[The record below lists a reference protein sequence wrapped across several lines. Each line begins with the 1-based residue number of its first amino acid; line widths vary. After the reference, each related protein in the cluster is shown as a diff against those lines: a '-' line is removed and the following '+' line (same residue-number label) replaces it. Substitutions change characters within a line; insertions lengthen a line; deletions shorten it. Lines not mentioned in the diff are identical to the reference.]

1 MADDDEIPLLVQ
13 RAQGGDRGAY
23 DELAGRFRNAIYGL
37 ALQRL
42 GNREDAQDVTQDV
55 FLQGFQKLG
64 QLRDP
69 RCFPGWLRRITVRLA
84 LNRRTRRRPG
94 LTLLNHGSGV
104 AAPGADPMEMAVRTE
119 RAAMVRHCLGT
130 LAARD
135 RELLLNFYFGGR
147 TMQDIGREQVIPPG
161 TVKSRLH
168 AARTRLRVR
177 LERAGLWAG

>member
-1 MADDDEIPLLVQ
+1 MRRLVRETGARTR
-13 RAQGGDRGAY
+13 RAVAS
-23 DELAGRFRNAIYGL
+23 L
-37 ALQRL
+37 
-42 GNREDAQDVTQDV
+42 
-55 FLQGFQKLG
+55 
-64 QLRDP
+64 
-69 RCFPGWLRRITVRLA
+69 PGPAVMMRRITVRLA
-84 LNRRTRRRPG
+84 LNRRTRQRPG

-104 AAPGADPMEMAVRTE
+104 AAPGAGPMEKAVRAE

-130 LAARD
+130 LAASDRD
-135 RELLLNFYFGGR
+135 LLMNFYFGGR